1 MNNEFDCYWWKRQKQ
16 IHYQLWLWGKPFRI
30 YVDICIVFVCV
41 IFPIFGTIQF
51 QDLSFAALLCWT
63 AKLGKKNLVPRF
75 DSTINLS
82 TLLHFLRGTSP
93 IIYQHF
99 VPWTELM
106 RTSSSREMVSED
118 SPWSSFSN
126 YPNILKTFQHS
137 LFIDEFDEHYY
148 FISSP
153 NSHFWLKQKCWIE
166 VCSLAMIQCSESL
179 CCCQHSRG

>member
-1 MNNEFDCYWWKRQKQ
+1 MSLTATDENVKSRFIINYDYEENQ
-16 IHYQLWLWGKPFRI
+16 FRI
-30 YVDICIVFVCV
+30 YVDICIVCVCV

-126 YPNILKTFQHS
+126 YPNILKTFQHT